1 MAIIGLSGWSASK
14 DRRNNERKERR
25 PRTREESGT
34 DRGGRVQKQRNP
46 DLELSSVLDEVDS
59 LGDRS
64 LELSDSRLDQRL
76 LVLCDLSDG
85 KDLLNSVLAELDSD
99 REELDLLA
107 SELLGDG
114 LASLGVRG
122 ERDVRGG
129 DEPGLAGGGSDD
141 ELGKLGSG

>member
-1 MAIIGLSGWSASK
+1 MKA
-14 DRRNNERKERR
+14 KE
-25 PRTREESGT
+25 PP
-34 DRGGRVQKQRNP
+34 N
-46 DLELSSVLDEVDS
+46 LELRSVLDEVDT

-64 LELSDSRLDQRL
+64 LELSDSGLDQRL

-85 KDLLNSVLAELDSD
+85 EDLLDSVLAELDSD

-141 ELGKLGSG
+141 ELGELGSGWEEEAGVRGHSQ